1 MNTAA
6 AATFSEQNYQA
17 TDEIDNDT
25 QNRIRDILLLSI
37 N

>member
-6 AATFSEQNYQA
+6 AATFSEKYQS
-17 TDEIDNDT
+17 TDEEHDT
-25 QNRIRDILLLSI
+25 KNRIRDILLLSI